1 MEWVYANYRL
11 WDDDYSAFSTSDKQ
25 HTMFTASL
33 IEYYSGGMTSD
44 SIGTQIMALASKKD
58 TKAVGTYSIY
68 NVFAPAVLRMARGIV
83 VVKGL
88 IS

>member
-1 MEWVYANYRL
+1 
-11 WDDDYSAFSTSDKQ
+11 
-25 HTMFTASL
+25 
-33 IEYYSGGMTSD
+33 MTSD
-44 SIGTQIMALASKKD
+44 SISTQIMALASKKD